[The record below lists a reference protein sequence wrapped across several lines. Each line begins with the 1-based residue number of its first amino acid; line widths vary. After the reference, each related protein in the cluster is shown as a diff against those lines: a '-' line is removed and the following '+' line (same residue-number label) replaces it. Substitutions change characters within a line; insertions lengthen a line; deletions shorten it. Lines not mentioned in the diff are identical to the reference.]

1 MNKNIFREYDIRG
14 KYPEEINED
23 VYSIIGKA
31 IAVKCQ
37 NEKVNNVCLGRDGRL
52 SGKILMEALEK
63 SLITAGIN
71 VENIGLTTSPLL
83 YYAAKKQNSKSG
95 IMVTGSHNPKNYN
108 GIKMVINDMP
118 VSGMEVLSLVKKE
131 IHSKNQGSITI
142 NNSIVDQYIEEVVD
156 CKKFD
161 LSLSLIHI

>member
-1 MNKNIFREYDIRG
+1 M
-14 KYPEEINED
+14 
-23 VYSIIGKA
+23 
-31 IAVKCQ
+31 Q
-37 NEKVNNVCLGRDGRL
+37 L
-52 SGKILMEALEK
+52 K
-63 SLITAGIN
+63 S
-71 VENIGLTTSPLL
+71 
-83 YYAAKKQNSKSG
+83 KNSKSG

-161 LSLSLIHI
+161 LSSLKNRC

>member
-23 VYSIIGKA
+23 VYSIIGNA

-71 VENIGLTTSPLL
+71 VKILVLQQALFSIMQLKSNIQKVG
-83 YYAAKKQNSKSG
+83 
-95 IMVTGSHNPKNYN
+95 
-108 GIKMVINDMP
+108 
-118 VSGMEVLSLVKKE
+118 
-131 IHSKNQGSITI
+131 
-142 NNSIVDQYIEEVVD
+142 
-156 CKKFD
+156 
-161 LSLSLIHI
+161 

>member
-71 VENIGLTTSPLL
+71 VENIGLTTSPL
-83 YYAAKKQNSKSG
+83 
-95 IMVTGSHNPKNYN
+95 
-108 GIKMVINDMP
+108 
-118 VSGMEVLSLVKKE
+118 SLLC
-131 IHSKNQGSITI
+131 S
-142 NNSIVDQYIEEVVD
+142 
-156 CKKFD
+156 
-161 LSLSLIHI
+161 